1 MDVKEHFELIL
12 NKYKL
17 NNLYKK
23 YIFLSMMS
31 TVVKESFYWLLLYFS
46 DIVKTEPDNIT
57 KYSLILIGVF
67 GMSVPV
73 ERLFS
78 KVKAELIKELRLAN
92 YDYFNSKILALD
104 KLVLLNFDLVEYY
117 NILDHF
123 SDNVQEYIANQKNKY
138 DIPIRCVTLVII
150 AMNKRFNMLIGLFVL
165 FYGFVKFMN
174 EDKMEIERKLTDDY
188 FKFETTSRDY
198 LINSKIFLMN
208 GDFNTDY
215 HTTNLNKY
223 EKTNEK
229 ILELN
234 NDLDMKVNILMFIF
248 ILIVIKVKIGELNY
262 NDFFYYFLIVYDV
275 EFISTKVNEYYKN
288 KVNYNKMKERLKYL
302 NSYNEKLILSQYP
315 KNKLSYIKINKII
328 NKLPKLETT
337 KPIIINENDHIL
349 INGTSGSGKSSLLYM
364 FKGIVKPEIL
374 QIEPNIN
381 MIAAN
386 TYLTLPNHKSLYD
399 GTLYDI
405 ISNYNKKPNVRLIKY
420 AIEISK
426 MDHRLDNNN
435 IINIEKLSGGERIRL
450 IIARLIYS
458 IKMGNYSILLFDEID
473 ENLNDILALE
483 IAKNMLEIFND
494 KIILYVTHNEKVKE
508 LFKKRIFVDKG
519 IIQ

>member
-46 DIVKTEPDNIT
+46 DIVKNEPDNIT

-73 ERLFS
+73 ERQYS
-78 KVKAELIKELRLAN
+78 KIRAELIKELRLAN

-117 NILDHF
+117 NVLDHF
-123 SDNVQEYIANQKNKY
+123 SDNIQEYIANQKNKY

-174 EDKMEIERKLTDDY
+174 EDKMEVERKLTDDY
-188 FKFETTSRDY
+188 FKYETTSRNY

-248 ILIVIKVKIGELNY
+248 ILIVIKVKIEDLNY

-288 KVNYNKMKERLKYL
+288 KVNYNKMQERLKFL
-302 NSYNEKLILSQYP
+302 NSYNEKLISSQYP
-315 KNKLSYIKINKII
+315 KNKLTSIKINKIV

-364 FKGIVKPEIL
+364 FKGIVKPETL

-381 MIAAN
+381 MIASN

-405 ISNYNKKPNVRLIKY
+405 ISNYSKKPNSRLIKY
-420 AIEISK
+420 AVEVSK

-473 ENLNDILALE
+473 ENLNDVLALE

-508 LFKKRIFVDKG
+508 LFKQRIFVDKG